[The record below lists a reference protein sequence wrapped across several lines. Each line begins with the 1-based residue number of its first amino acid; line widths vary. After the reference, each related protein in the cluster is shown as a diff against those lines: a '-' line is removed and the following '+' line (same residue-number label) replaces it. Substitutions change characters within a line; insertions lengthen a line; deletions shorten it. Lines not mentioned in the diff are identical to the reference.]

1 MSGHKRI
8 IGAVLM
14 VFFSVYSFL
23 SLFSFSISQETSN
36 SYSISSIHKINWGG
50 FAGGILANFL
60 LTITGIG
67 SFPLIFFILL
77 AAVLLI
83 LNKISGLKPR
93 PRVYLGMGVFFITFL
108 IFLSGLFVKISY
120 HGFIVSGGGLIGSGM
135 YYYLFRFFGGAGSII
150 IIILLFLISFY
161 LVFKNIRVGNLIA
174 PFYYL
179 YNLFGKDINIKEIKW
194 LNAGIIINRL
204 NSVISLIKLKIEKRK
219 GLKKRKRSFILNKK
233 LFGGSKEDLIRDL
246 DGKDSIPD
254 DNKAGIGYKPFRE
267 KDISF
272 DFVGDRETKIPP
284 ISLIDLKD
292 IKNGQKPDK
301 LSLIG
306 NATLIEK
313 KLLDFGVKGK
323 VTGINP
329 GPIITMYEFEPAS
342 GVKIGRIL
350 SLSEDLTMALK
361 SKPVRITGAIE
372 GKPAVGIEVPN
383 NKRETVYF
391 SEILNSKEFIDSKS
405 LLTIIL
411 GKNTTGGNVLF
422 DLAKCPH
429 LLIAGATGAGKSV
442 FINTLVVSL
451 LFKASYEELN
461 FLMIDP
467 KRLELTPFEELPHLI
482 CDVVYDAKKAS
493 IALKWAVSEMERR
506 YKKMQEAFVKNIEQY
521 NGQLK
526 KQNQK
531 PMPYLVIIID
541 ELSDLMLISQ
551 KDVETSIIR
560 LSQMARACGI
570 HLVIATQRPSV
581 NVVTGVVKANM
592 PARIAFLVSSKVDS
606 RTIMDANGA
615 EELLGNGDMLFMP
628 PGQGRLV
635 RIHGSYISEDEIKKV
650 LEFIKEKHFPLSK
663 NELLINEFDKA
674 GNFDRIITDNPDD
687 EIYGEVLNMVESL
700 DGNNISISYIQRRF
714 RIGFNRAAR
723 IMEKLKDDGVLA
735 KKGRMLK

>member
-1 MSGHKRI
+1 MPGHKRI
-8 IGAVLM
+8 IAALLSI
-14 VFFSVYSFL
+14 FFSVYSLL

-50 FAGGILANFL
+50 FAGGILSNFL
-60 LTITGIG
+60 LTIAGIG
-67 SFPLIFFILL
+67 AFLLVLFILS
-77 AAVLLI
+77 AGILLI
-83 LNKISGLKPR
+83 LNKTAVLKLR
-93 PRVYLGMGVFFITFL
+93 FYAGALTFFVTFL
-108 IFLSGLFVKISY
+108 IFLSGLFAKTSY
-120 HGFIVSGGGLIGSGM
+120 HGFIISGGGLIGSGI
-135 YYYLFRFFGGAGSII
+135 YYYLFRFFGEAGSII
-150 IIILLFLISFY
+150 IIITLFLTSFY
-161 LVFKNIRVGNLIA
+161 LVFKNIGVENLVA
-174 PFYYL
+174 PLYDV
-179 YNLFGKDINIKEIKW
+179 YNLFGKDMKEIKW
-194 LNAGIIINRL
+194 LRRLDIGVIINKIT
-204 NSVISLIKLKIEKRK
+204 SVISLIKLKIEKRK
-219 GLKKRKRSFILNKK
+219 GLKKRKRSFILNKE
-233 LFGGSKEDLIRDL
+233 LFGGSRDDLI
-246 DGKDSIPD
+246 KDIDEKNDFSGYNND
-254 DNKAGIGYKPFRE
+254 GIGYEPIRE
-267 KDISF
+267 KDASF
-272 DFVGDRETKIPP
+272 DFTGDRETKIPP
-284 ISLIDLKD
+284 ISLIGSGDVKD
-292 IKNGQKPDK
+292 SQKPDK
-301 LSLIG
+301 LSLLG

-342 GVKIGRIL
+342 GIKIGRIL

-361 SKPVRITGAIE
+361 SKPVRITGVIE
-372 GKPAVGIEVPN
+372 GKSAVGIEVPN

-422 DLAKCPH
+422 DIAKCPH

-506 YKKMQEAFVKNIEQY
+506 YKKMQGASVKNIEQY
-521 NGQLK
+521 NERLK

-541 ELSDLMLISQ
+541 ELSDLMLTSP

-581 NVVTGVVKANM
+581 NVVTGVIKANM
-592 PARIAFLVSSKVDS
+592 PSRIAFLVSSKVDS

-628 PGQGRLV
+628 PGQGRLA
-635 RIHGSYISEDEIKKV
+635 RIHGSYISEDDIKKV
-650 LEFIKEKHFPLSK
+650 LEFIKAKNFPPSK
-663 NELLINEFDKA
+663 NELLINEFDNI
-674 GNFDRIITDNPDD
+674 GNFDRMITDDPDD

-700 DGNNISISYIQRRF
+700 DDKNNLSISYIQRRF

-723 IMEKLKDDGVLA
+723 IMEKLQNDGIFT
-735 KKGRMLK
+735 KKGRSIK

>member
-1 MSGHKRI
+1 MHGHKRI
-8 IGAVLM
+8 IGALLII
-14 VFFSVYSFL
+14 FFSVYSFL
-23 SLFSFSISQETSN
+23 SLFSFSIFQETSN
-36 SYSISSIHKINWGG
+36 SYSISSVHKINWGG
-50 FAGGILANFL
+50 FAGGILSNLL
-60 LTITGIG
+60 LTIAGIG
-67 SFPLIFFILL
+67 SFLLIFFILL
-77 AAVLLI
+77 TGISLI
-83 LNKISGLKPR
+83 FNKIALSKLRFYIGIFTFLAA
-93 PRVYLGMGVFFITFL
+93 FL
-108 IFLSGLFVKISY
+108 IFFSGLFPKISY
-120 HGFIVSGGGLIGSGM
+120 HGFITSGGGLIGSGA
-135 YYYLFRFFGGAGSII
+135 YYYLFRFFGEAGSII
-150 IIILLFLISFY
+150 IIVMLFLTSFY
-161 LVFKNIRVGNLIA
+161 LVFKNIGVENLTASVYDI
-174 PFYYL
+174 
-179 YNLFGKDINIKEIKW
+179 YNLFKKGIKEIKR
-194 LNAGIIINRL
+194 LDIGIITNKLSSI
-204 NSVISLIKLKIEKRK
+204 VSLITLRIEKRK
-219 GLKKRKRSFILNKK
+219 GFKKRKRSFILNKE
-233 LFGGSKEDLIRDL
+233 LFGGSREDLIKDL
-246 DGKDSIPD
+246 DEKDDLTGI
-254 DNKAGIGYKPFRE
+254 NKKTGIDYKVIRE
-267 KDISF
+267 KDGSF

-284 ISLIDLKD
+284 ISLIDFEGIKD
-292 IKNGQKPDK
+292 AQKPDK
-301 LSLIG
+301 LSLLG

-361 SKPVRITGAIE
+361 SKPVRITGVIE
-372 GKPAVGIEVPN
+372 GKSAVGIEVPN

-391 SEILNSKEFIDSKS
+391 SEGLNSKEFIESKS

-422 DLAKCPH
+422 DIAKCPH

-506 YKKMQEAFVKNIEQY
+506 YRELQKAGVKNIEQH
-521 NGQLK
+521 NERLK

-541 ELSDLMLISQ
+541 ELSDLMLTSP
-551 KDVETSIIR
+551 KDIETSIIR

-581 NVVTGVVKANM
+581 NVVTGVIKANM
-592 PARIAFLVSSKVDS
+592 PSRIAFLVSSKVDS
-606 RTIMDANGA
+606 RTILDANGA

-628 PGQGRLV
+628 PGQGRLA

-650 LEFIKEKHFPLSK
+650 LEFIKEKNFPPSK
-663 NELLINEFDKA
+663 NELLINEFDNA
-674 GNFDRIITDNPDD
+674 GNFDRMITDDPDD
-687 EIYGEVLNMVESL
+687 EIYGEVLNMLASL
-700 DGNNISISYIQRRF
+700 DDNNNISISYIQRRF

-723 IMEKLKDDGVLA
+723 IMEKLQNDGILT
-735 KKGRMLK
+735 KKGRT

>member
-1 MSGHKRI
+1 MSGHKKI
-8 IGAVLM
+8 IGAVLFI
-14 VFFSVYSFL
+14 FFSIYSFL

-50 FAGGILANFL
+50 FAGGILSNFL
-60 LTITGIG
+60 LTIAGIG
-67 SFPLIFFILL
+67 SFLLILFILL
-77 AAVLLI
+77 AGILLI
-83 LNKISGLKPR
+83 LNKLTGLR
-93 PRVYLGMGVFFITFL
+93 LRSRLYIGIFIFFITFL
-108 IFLSGLFVKISY
+108 IFLSGLFPKILY
-120 HGFIVSGGGLIGSGM
+120 HGFAIAGGGLIGNGI
-135 YYYLFRFFGGAGSII
+135 YYYLFRFFGEGGSII
-150 IIILLFLISFY
+150 IIILLFLTSFY
-161 LVFKNIRVGNLIA
+161 LVFKNIGLENLITQV
-174 PFYYL
+174 FDI
-179 YNLFGKDINIKEIKW
+179 YNLFKKNVTRIKW
-194 LNAGIIINRL
+194 LNIGVITNRF
-204 NSVISLIKLKIEKRK
+204 NSIISLIKLKIEKRK
-219 GLKKRKRSFILNKK
+219 GLKKRKRSFILNKE
-233 LFGGSKEDLIRDL
+233 LFGGSREDLIKNL
-246 DGKDSIPD
+246 DEKDNFSGD
-254 DNKAGIGYKPFRE
+254 NNKARLDYKPLRE
-267 KDISF
+267 KDGSF

-284 ISLIDLKD
+284 ISLIDFGGIKD
-292 IKNGQKPDK
+292 TQKPNK
-301 LSLIG
+301 LSLLG

-313 KLLDFGVKGK
+313 KLLDFGVKGT

-361 SKPVRITGAIE
+361 SKPVRITGVIE

-422 DLAKCPH
+422 DIAKCPH

-442 FINTLVVSL
+442 FINTLIVSL

-467 KRLELTPFEELPHLI
+467 KRLELTPFEGLPHLI
-482 CDVVYDAKKAS
+482 CDVIYDAKKAS
-493 IALKWAVSEMERR
+493 IALKWAVSEMEAR
-506 YKKMQEAFVKNIEQY
+506 YRELQKAGVKNIGQY
-521 NGQLK
+521 NERLK

-541 ELSDLMLISQ
+541 ELSDLMLTSP
-551 KDVETSIIR
+551 KDIETSIIR

-581 NVVTGVVKANM
+581 NVVTGVIKANM
-592 PARIAFLVSSKVDS
+592 PSRIAFLVSSKVDS

-628 PGQGRLV
+628 PGQSRLA
-635 RIHGSYISEDEIKKV
+635 RIHGSYISEDDIKKV
-650 LEFIKEKHFPLSK
+650 LEFIKEKNFPPSK
-663 NELLINEFDKA
+663 NELLINEFDNA
-674 GNFDRIITDNPDD
+674 GNFDRMITDDPDD

-700 DGNNISISYIQRRF
+700 DDNNNISISYIQRRF

-723 IMEKLKDDGVLA
+723 IVEKLQNDGILT
-735 KKGRMLK
+735 KKGRH

>member
-1 MSGHKRI
+1 MHGHKRI
-8 IGAVLM
+8 IGALLII
-14 VFFSVYSFL
+14 FFSIYSFL
-23 SLFSFSISQETSN
+23 SLFSFSIFQETSN
-36 SYSISSIHKINWGG
+36 SYSISSVHKINWGG
-50 FAGGILANFL
+50 FAGGILSNLL
-60 LTITGIG
+60 LTIAGIG
-67 SFPLIFFILL
+67 SFLLIFFILSIGILLIFNKITRSRLRFYAGIFIFL
-77 AAVLLI
+77 AAL
-83 LNKISGLKPR
+83 
-93 PRVYLGMGVFFITFL
+93 L
-108 IFLSGLFVKISY
+108 IFLSALFPKFSY
-120 HGFIVSGGGLIGSGM
+120 RGFIISGGGLIGSGI
-135 YYYLFRFFGGAGSII
+135 YYYLFRFFGEAGSII
-150 IIILLFLISFY
+150 IIVMLFLTSFY
-161 LVFKNIRVGNLIA
+161 LVFKNIGVENLTASVYDIYNLIKR
-174 PFYYL
+174 
-179 YNLFGKDINIKEIKW
+179 GIEEIKR
-194 LNAGIIINRL
+194 LDTGIISIITNKL
-204 NSVISLIKLKIEKRK
+204 SSIVSLITLRIEKRK
-219 GLKKRKRSFILNKK
+219 GLKKRKRSFIVNKE
-233 LFGGSKEDLIRDL
+233 LFGGSREDLIKDL
-246 DGKDSIPD
+246 DEKDDLTGI
-254 DNKAGIGYKPFRE
+254 NKKTGIDYRVIRE
-267 KDISF
+267 KDGSF

-284 ISLIDLKD
+284 ISLIDFEGIKD
-292 IKNGQKPDK
+292 AQKPDK
-301 LSLIG
+301 LSLLG

-361 SKPVRITGAIE
+361 SKPVRITGVIE
-372 GKPAVGIEVPN
+372 GKSAVGIEVPN

-391 SEILNSKEFIDSKS
+391 SEGLNSKEFIESKS

-411 GKNTTGGNVLF
+411 GKNTTGGNVPF
-422 DLAKCPH
+422 DIAKCPH

-506 YKKMQEAFVKNIEQY
+506 YRELQKAGVKNIEQH
-521 NGQLK
+521 NERLK

-541 ELSDLMLISQ
+541 ELSDLMLTSP
-551 KDVETSIIR
+551 KDIETSIIR

-581 NVVTGVVKANM
+581 NVVTGVIKANM
-592 PARIAFLVSSKVDS
+592 PSRIAFLVSSKVDS
-606 RTIMDANGA
+606 RTILDANGA

-628 PGQGRLV
+628 PGQGRLA

-650 LEFIKEKHFPLSK
+650 LEFIKEKNFPPSK
-663 NELLINEFDKA
+663 NELLINEFDNA
-674 GNFDRIITDNPDD
+674 GNFDRMITDDPDD
-687 EIYGEVLNMVESL
+687 EIYGEVLNMVASL
-700 DGNNISISYIQRRF
+700 DDNNNISISYIQRRF

-723 IMEKLKDDGVLA
+723 IMEKLQNDGILT
-735 KKGRMLK
+735 KKGRT